1 MARKKYG
8 FRIAG
13 FIFKGLCALLIL
25 AVVGLIVWRLIDRRI
40 TPKAVKTLIPNE
52 KLCEVYRENGGN
64 LTAFYQE
71 QNEYTQRK
79 GEDGNYGYFANGG
92 TVFIKEA
99 DQVQFTLRYNNST
112 LKYTAERYGLE
123 KEPSRDDEAFD
134 VSLVIMYDLTPDN
147 KNDNDGKTEDAVEK
161 VRIQPSEA
169 PIKHKKTLYNYRKFI
184 FDNVKIDD
192 SVLAVYIDIYYVGEN
207 DYEKTPYGTLMI
219 YSYLDENIE
228 YKLTSS
234 DKKALE
240 GKN

>member
-8 FRIAG
+8 FVMAS
-13 FIFKGLCALLIL
+13 FIFKAVCALIIIT
-25 AVVGLIVWRLIDRRI
+25 VIGLLVWRLVDRRI
-40 TPKAVKTLIPNE
+40 TPKEVKTLIPNE
-52 KLCEVYRENGGN
+52 KLCEAYRENGGK

-71 QNEYTQRK
+71 QNEYTQRT
-79 GEDGNYGYFANGG
+79 GENGNYGYFANGG

-99 DQVQFTLRYNNST
+99 EQVQFVFRYNNST
-112 LKYTAERYGLE
+112 LKYTAERYDLD
-123 KEPSRDDEAFD
+123 KELSRDDEVFD

-147 KNDNDGKTEDAVEK
+147 KDDNDGKTESAVEK
-161 VRIQPSEA
+161 VRIQPSTS
-169 PIKHKKTLYNYRKFI
+169 PLKHKKTLYNYRKFI
-184 FDNVKIDD
+184 FDGVKIDD
-192 SVLAVYIDIYYVGEN
+192 SVLAVYIDIYYVGDK

-219 YSYLDENIE
+219 YSYVDENIE